1 MKAQEATWDG
11 VVNASIR
18 PLYSWKR
25 DPVPTVQETNVI
37 KNVICPENV
46 NIDLN

>member
-1 MKAQEATWDG
+1 MKAQEARWG
-11 VVNASIR
+11 CVVNAILR

-37 KNVICPENV
+37 KNLICPENV
-46 NIDLN
+46 NIDFN